1 MKILLKPNL
10 KKPKQALIAFAA
22 CQLLVVSAF
31 AAPSDS
37 ERIADL
43 EKRLE
48 KSLALIEQLATRLS
62 QVEAQKVA
70 SMDSTTGRAPATQA
84 ERIERLE
91 KAVVQVS
98 ENSAKKGD
106 LGAPMRGF
114 ADVGYVGTNSQH
126 LADGKSG
133 FTLGT
138 LGIYLTPS
146 FGDRV
151 KSIVELAFEYDDD
164 GELFTDLE
172 RLQIGYTFSDALT
185 LWAGRY
191 HTPYGHW
198 NAAFHHGTQIQTSAT
213 RPRMID
219 FEDRGGILPAHAV
232 GLLASGAVPLGP
244 GQLQYDAFLANGSA
258 IKDGVLAF
266 NSIKDDNTNK
276 LIGGNLRYAF
286 AGSLEGLTVGAHG
299 LTQVVDNA
307 HASTRTRVNVG
318 GALAVLD
325 RGNWEGIGEYYRFY
339 NRDLSGTKGTLSS
352 WAGFAQLGY
361 TLAEKYTPYAR
372 LEKAALDPGDNYFL
386 GQISGRSYQRQA
398 LGLRYDLN
406 AFSALKMELNKTT
419 EASGEKTNEV
429 HLQLAI
435 RF

>member
-1 MKILLKPNL
+1 MKILLKPNF
-10 KKPKQALIAFAA
+10 KKSKRALIALAA
-22 CQLLVVSAF
+22 CQLLTVSAF

-62 QVEAQKVA
+62 QVEGQKVA
-70 SMDSTTGRAPATQA
+70 PMHSTTDSAPATQV

-106 LGAPMRGF
+106 LGVPMRGF
-114 ADVGYVGTNSQH
+114 ADVGYVGTNSKH

-198 NAAFHHGTQIQTSAT
+198 NAAFHHGTQIQTSVT

-232 GLLASGAVPLGP
+232 GLLASGAVPLGQ
-244 GQLQYDAFLANGSA
+244 GQLQYDAYLANGSA
-258 IKDGVLAF
+258 IKDGVLTF

-307 HASTRTRVNVG
+307 HDSTRTRVNVW

-325 RGNWEGIGEYYRFY
+325 RGNWEGIGEYYRFH
-339 NRDLSGTKGTLSS
+339 NHDLSGFKGTLSS

-372 LEKAALDPGDNYFL
+372 LEKAVLDSGDNYFL

-406 AFSALKMELNKTT
+406 AFSALKLELNKTT
-419 EASGEKTNEV
+419 DASGEKTNEV